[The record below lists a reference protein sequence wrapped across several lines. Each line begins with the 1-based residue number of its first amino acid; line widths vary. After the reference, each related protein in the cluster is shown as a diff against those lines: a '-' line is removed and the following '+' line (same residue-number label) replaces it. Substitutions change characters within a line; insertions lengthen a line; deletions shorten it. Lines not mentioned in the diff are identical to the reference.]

1 MSLGNI
7 FDKINDWGD
16 FNEALIKL
24 NNKEKGDAFELLSKL
39 YFLIDHKY
47 DNYDNI
53 WLLSE
58 VPKKEL
64 EIIGLESRDLGIDLI
79 AKKGKEYHAIQ
90 CKYHT
95 DKNQN
100 VTFNEVSTFLTL
112 LGGYDKLTEGYICSS
127 AVSTSKNYDDVKKKH
142 VSKLL
147 ADTWNKLDK
156 DFFDRVRKYLNKEQY
171 NPIPYYPRPHQ
182 ENATNEAYNHFITNK
197 ESRGKLIFPCGAGKS
212 LTGFWMMEKLDS
224 MSTVIAVP
232 SLSLIKQTLDVYLKE
247 IVARGIKVNWLCICS
262 DEGIGDNSEIRFK
275 TDDIGVPCKTDPEY
289 IKDWLIENKDT
300 RNVIFTTYQS
310 SRLIAS
316 ISKELNHTFDLGI
329 LDEAHKTVGGSDKLF
344 SHLLFEKNISIKS
357 RIFMTATERFYS
369 GSKDD
374 IVSMDNN
381 DVYGDIF
388 AQMSFKEAIDLDLLT
403 DYKIITIDIKK
414 SEISDF
420 IKDNGLVELNS
431 VWKKETEARSLA
443 SMLALR
449 KAMKQF
455 PIKNA
460 VSFHS
465 SIEKAKRNKELH
477 THITSNYGY
486 EPIDTYTVSGKDK
499 TSKRNDIIQEF
510 ASSEKALI
518 TNARCLTEG
527 VDVPNI
533 DCIVFADPRKSK
545 VDIVQALGRALRKKE
560 GKDWGYVILPVI
572 YDGNTNEIDNDN
584 FNEILSIIRGL
595 AANDERIIEYFKDK
609 SLGKGKER
617 SGAGEVFTMISET
630 LSESDFSEELNV
642 KVWEKLSRFKWMPF
656 EQAREYVKTLG
667 LNTTAEWRD
676 YVKSN
681 LRSYN
686 IPSNPEKVYEND
698 GWISM
703 GDWLGT
709 GRIAARLLVYRDFNL
724 ARKFVRRLRLR
735 SSSEWNQYCNSGDK
749 PDDIPTKPYRTYKD
763 MGYISIPD
771 FLGYENPIK
780 EWLNFD
786 EAKSYVQALGI
797 KSQKEWEAYCES
809 GGKPKNIPKYVS
821 GVYKN
826 KGFVS
831 MPDFLGYETRFRD
844 WMPFEKAK
852 KIIRK
857 QNLKNIK
864 EFLKFLKNNSN
875 LNIPTN
881 PNTTY
886 KNDGWVSF
894 PDFLGTD
901 YISSAERKNPNN
913 IHLHFKDF
921 ISARKFVR
929 SLKFKNEK
937 EWRAFRKLDKR
948 PINIPTNPHRV
959 YKNDGWIS
967 MSDWL
972 GTNTI
977 ANQNRE
983 YLSFEQARE
992 LVRSLKLK
1000 SSKEWQTYSST
1011 KRPANIPSLPNHK
1024 YKNDG
1029 WISMGDWLGYNVGFS
1044 GHSFLSFDEA
1054 RSFVHKL
1061 KLKGQKEWKE
1071 YVKSNLRPD
1080 NIPSNPNRA
1089 YKDNGWNGLAD
1100 WLGKE

>member
-1 MSLGNI
+1 MKISNI
-7 FDKINDWGD
+7 FDKINNWSD
-16 FNEALIKL
+16 FNHSLIAL
-24 NNKEKGDAFELLSKL
+24 NNKEKGDAFELLSKF

-47 DNYDNI
+47 QNYDNI

-79 AKKGKEYHAIQ
+79 AKKGTEYHAIQ

-142 VSKLL
+142 TSKLL

-156 DFFDRVRKYLNKEQY
+156 EFFDRVRKYLNKEPY
-171 NPIPYYPRPHQ
+171 NPTPYYPRPHQ
-182 ENATNEAYNHFITNK
+182 EVATNEAYNHFIKNK

-212 LTGFWMMEKLDS
+212 LTGFWMMEKLDA

-289 IKDWLIENKDT
+289 IKNWLIENKDT

-329 LDEAHKTVGGSDKLF
+329 LDEAHKTVGGRDKLF
-344 SHLLFEKNISIKS
+344 SHLLFEENISIRS
-357 RIFMTATERFYS
+357 RIFMTATERFYR

-374 IVSMDNN
+374 IVSMD
-381 DVYGDIF
+381 DIDIYGDIF
-388 AQMSFKEAIDLDLLT
+388 AQMSFKEAIDLKLLT

-414 SEISDF
+414 SEISEF

-486 EPIDTYTVSGKDK
+486 DPIDTYTVSGKDK
-499 TSKRNDIIQEF
+499 TSKRNDIIKEF
-510 ASSEKALI
+510 ASSKKALI

-572 YDGNTNEIDNDN
+572 YDGETNEIDNEN
-584 FNEILSIIRGL
+584 FEAILSIVRGL

-617 SGAGEVFTMISET
+617 SGGAEVFTMISDT
-630 LSESDFSEELNV
+630 LSESDFAEQLNIRI
-642 KVWEKLSRFKWMPF
+642 WEKLSRFNWMPF
-656 EQAREYVKTLG
+656 EEAREYVQTLKLVNG
-667 LNTTAEWRD
+667 SDWQE
-676 YVKSN
+676 YCKSEKKPK
-681 LRSYN
+681 N
-686 IPSNPEKVYEND
+686 IPNSPNYVYKD
-698 GWISM
+698 KGYTHM

-709 GRIAARLLVYRDFNL
+709 GRVPEVFRVYLEFETARNFVHNLKLKNGKEWQAYCKSGLKPENIPIAPASHYKNKGWVSLGDWLGNGVVAARKMVYRNFED
-724 ARKFVRRLRLR
+724 ARKFARSLNLKSSTEWAEYVKSGKKPFDIPSNANNTYKKSGWKGFQDWLGNSSKSSSKDYCSFDEARKFAKSLKLN
-735 SSSEWNQYCNSGDK
+735 SSSEWRDYCKKNE
-749 PDDIPTKPYRTYKD
+749 IPIYIPKNPYYYKD
-763 MGYISIPD
+763 KGWKGY
-771 FLGYENPIK
+771 G
-780 EWLNFD
+780 
-786 EAKSYVQALGI
+786 
-797 KSQKEWEAYCES
+797 
-809 GGKPKNIPKYVS
+809 
-821 GVYKN
+821 
-826 KGFVS
+826 
-831 MPDFLGYETRFRD
+831 
-844 WMPFEKAK
+844 
-852 KIIRK
+852 
-857 QNLKNIK
+857 
-864 EFLKFLKNNSN
+864 
-875 LNIPTN
+875 
-881 PNTTY
+881 
-886 KNDGWVSF
+886 
-894 PDFLGTD
+894 DFLGTGTIASRNRV
-901 YISSAERKNPNN
+901 Y
-913 IHLHFKDF
+913 KDF
-921 ISARKFVR
+921 SSARKF
-929 SLKFKNEK
+929 
-937 EWRAFRKLDKR
+937 
-948 PINIPTNPHRV
+948 IH
-959 YKNDGWIS
+959 
-967 MSDWL
+967 
-972 GTNTI
+972 
-977 ANQNRE
+977 
-983 YLSFEQARE
+983 
-992 LVRSLKLK
+992 SLKLK
-1000 SSKEWQTYSST
+1000 SSNEWFIYLKEGVKPNDIPTKPERTY
-1011 KRPANIPSLPNHK
+1011 KDK
-1024 YKNDG
+1024 G
-1029 WISMGDWLGYNVGFS
+1029 WIGMSDWLGHGKTTHHNIKYRE
-1044 GHSFLSFDEA
+1044 FDKARTFA
-1054 RSFVHKL
+1054 RSL
-1061 KLKGQKEWKE
+1061 KLSNVKEWKE
-1071 YVKSNLRPD
+1071 EYCRSLNKPQD
-1080 NIPSNPNRA
+1080 IPTNA
-1089 YKDNGWNGLAD
+1089 YQKYKNSGWKGWSD
-1100 WLGKE
+1100 FLGTEK

>member
-1 MSLGNI
+1 MKMTNI
-7 FDKINDWGD
+7 FDKVNNWDE
-16 FNEALIKL
+16 FNQSLVHL
-24 NNKEKGDAFELLSKL
+24 NNKQKGDAFEFLTKL

-79 AKKGKEYHAIQ
+79 AKKGNEYHAIQ

-100 VTFNEVSTFLTL
+100 VTFREVSTFISL

-127 AVSTSKNYDDVKKKH
+127 AISTSKNYDDVKKKH
-142 VSKLL
+142 ISKLL
-147 ADTWNKLDK
+147 ADTWNKLDE
-156 DFFDRVRKYLNKEQY
+156 DFFDRVRKYLNKESY
-171 NPIPYYPRPHQ
+171 NPIPYFPRPHQ
-182 ENATNEAYNHFITNK
+182 ENATNEAYNHFIKNK

-289 IKDWLIENKDT
+289 IKEWLVENKDT
-300 RNVIFTTYQS
+300 RNIIFTTYQS
-310 SRLIAS
+310 SRLIAT

-344 SHLLFEKNISIKS
+344 SHLLFEENISIRS

-374 IVSMDNN
+374 IVSMDDN

-388 AQMSFKEAIDLDLLT
+388 AQMSFKEAIDLELLT

-414 SEISDF
+414 SEISEF

-465 SIEKAKRNKELH
+465 SIAKAQRNKELH

-499 TSKRNDIIQEF
+499 TSVRNDIIQEF
-510 ASSEKALI
+510 ASSKKALI

-545 VDIVQALGRALRKKE
+545 VDIVQALGRALRKKD

-572 YDGNTNEIDNDN
+572 YDGDTNEIDNDN
-584 FNEILSIIRGL
+584 FNEILSIVRGL

-617 SGAGEVFTMISET
+617 SGGAEVFTMISDT
-630 LSESDFSEELNV
+630 LSESDFAEQLNIRI
-642 KVWEKLSRFKWMPF
+642 WEKLSRFNWMPF
-656 EQAREYVKTLG
+656 DEAREFIRS
-667 LNTTAEWRD
+667 LNLKSYED
-676 YVKSN
+676 YKVLHKNNKLPKN
-681 LRSYN
+681 LP
-686 IPSNPEKVYEND
+686 I
-698 GWISM
+698 
-703 GDWLGT
+703 
-709 GRIAARLLVYRDFNL
+709 
-724 ARKFVRRLRLR
+724 
-735 SSSEWNQYCNSGDK
+735 
-749 PDDIPTKPYRTYKD
+749 DIRTTYKN
-763 MGYISIPD
+763 MGFITMPD
-771 FLGYENPIK
+771 FLGYESLFQ
-780 EWLNFD
+780 EWLPFKEAREFIHKLKLKTQKDWYQYCQSGNKHLKIPSAPNQIYKDKGWISLGDWLGSGTISTRDIKYKSFKEAREFARKLNLKTSKD
-786 EAKSYVQALGI
+786 WREYCKTEAKPSD
-797 KSQKEWEAYCES
+797 
-809 GGKPKNIPKYVS
+809 IPNFPNQ
-821 GVYKN
+821 VYKE
-826 KGFVS
+826 KGFIS
-831 MPDFLGYETRFRD
+831 MPDFLGYKNLFQE
-844 WMPFEKAK
+844 WLPFEEAREFA
-852 KIIRK
+852 RK
-857 QNLKNIK
+857 LNLKTRK
-864 EFLKFLKNNSN
+864 DWREYCKTEAKPSD
-875 LNIPTN
+875 IPN
-881 PNTTY
+881 FPNQ
-886 KNDGWVSF
+886 
-894 PDFLGTD
+894 
-901 YISSAERKNPNN
+901 
-913 IHLHFKDF
+913 
-921 ISARKFVR
+921 
-929 SLKFKNEK
+929 
-937 EWRAFRKLDKR
+937 
-948 PINIPTNPHRV
+948 V
-959 YKNDGWIS
+959 YKEKGWN
-967 MSDWL
+967 
-972 GTNTI
+972 G
-977 ANQNRE
+977 
-983 YLSFEQARE
+983 
-992 LVRSLKLK
+992 
-1000 SSKEWQTYSST
+1000 
-1011 KRPANIPSLPNHK
+1011 
-1024 YKNDG
+1024 
-1029 WISMGDWLGYNVGFS
+1029 MGDWLGSKTVAHRNRK
-1044 GHSFLSFDEA
+1044 FLPFEEA
-1054 RSFVHKL
+1054 RAFVRSHGFKSE
-1061 KLKGQKEWKE
+1061 KEWLQFSKTKE
-1071 YVKSNLRPD
+1071 MPD
-1080 NIPSNPNRA
+1080 NIPIYA
-1089 YKDNGWNGLAD
+1089 KQTYKEKGYLSMAD
-1100 WLGKE
+1100 WLGNNKPPYGDREFMPFTKAKEFVHNLNLKNNLEWRLYSKSGKRPYYIPGAPEQKYKNKGWKGWADFLGKE

>member
-1 MSLGNI
+1 MTSL
-7 FDKINDWGD
+7 FSKINNWND
-16 FNEALIKL
+16 FNSALIPL
-24 NNKEKGDAFELLSKL
+24 NKKEKGDAFELLSKL

-53 WLLSE
+53 WLLSD

-147 ADTWNKLDK
+147 ADTWSKLDK

-171 NPIPYYPRPHQ
+171 NPIPFYPRPHQ

-300 RNVIFTTYQS
+300 RNIIFTTYQS

-344 SHLLFEKNISIKS
+344 SHLLFEKNISIRS

-374 IVSMDNN
+374 VVSMDDI

-388 AQMSFKEAIDLDLLT
+388 AQMSFKEAIDLKLLT
-403 DYKIITIDIKK
+403 DYKIITIDVKK
-414 SEISDF
+414 SEIAEF
-420 IKDNGLVELNS
+420 IKNNGLVESNN
-431 VWKKETEARSLA
+431 VWKRETEARSLA

-465 SIEKAKRNKELH
+465 SIAKAIRSKKIQKE
-477 THITSNYGY
+477 ITENYNY
-486 EPIDTYTVSGKDK
+486 KPIDTYTVSGKDK
-499 TSKRNDIIQEF
+499 TSVRNDIIQEF

-533 DCIVFADPRKSK
+533 DCIVFADPKKSK
-545 VDIVQALGRALRKKE
+545 VDIVQALGRALRKKK

-572 YDGNTNEIDNDN
+572 YDGDTNEIDNEN
-584 FNEILSIIRGL
+584 FNDILSIVRGL

-609 SLGKGKER
+609 SLPKGGQKDG
-617 SGAGEVFTMISET
+617 GAEIFSMISET
-630 LSESDFSEELNV
+630 LSESDFAEQLNIRI
-642 KVWEKLSRFKWMPF
+642 WEKLSRFNWMPF
-656 EQAREYVKTLG
+656 EEAREYVIKMEFKSTPEYSSASKKG
-667 LNTTAEWRD
+667 LLP
-676 YVKSN
+676 V
-681 LRSYN
+681 N
-686 IPSNPEKVYEND
+686 IPSSPRGVYKD
-698 GWISM
+698 KGWVSM

-709 GRIAARLLVYRDFNL
+709 GRVADHRKNYLAFKQARDYVRNL
-724 ARKFVRRLRLR
+724 NLKT
-735 SSSEWNQYCNSGDK
+735 S
-749 PDDIPTKPYRTYKD
+749 KD
-763 MGYISIPD
+763 WKD
-771 FLGYENPIK
+771 
-780 EWLNFD
+780 
-786 EAKSYVQALGI
+786 YVNINKVQ
-797 KSQKEWEAYCES
+797 
-809 GGKPKNIPKYVS
+809 NIPKKAD
-821 GVYKN
+821 GT
-826 KGFVS
+826 
-831 MPDFLGYETRFRD
+831 YE
-844 WMPFEKAK
+844 
-852 KIIRK
+852 
-857 QNLKNIK
+857 
-864 EFLKFLKNNSN
+864 
-875 LNIPTN
+875 
-881 PNTTY
+881 
-886 KNDGWVSF
+886 NDGWSGWK
-894 PDFLGTD
+894 DFLGTENNKKFEPYEKAQEWAFQNKIKTKKEWKEHPSRPLCFPKNPD
-901 YISSAERKNPNN
+901 YSAEYQPKWMSWEM
-913 IHLHFKDF
+913 F
-921 ISARKFVR
+921 
-929 SLKFKNEK
+929 LKK
-937 EWRAFRKLDKR
+937 ED
-948 PINIPTNPHRV
+948 V
-959 YKNDGWIS
+959 YLN
-967 MSDWL
+967 
-972 GTNTI
+972 
-977 ANQNRE
+977 
-983 YLSFEQARE
+983 FE
-992 LVRSLKLK
+992 
-1000 SSKEWQTYSST
+1000 
-1011 KRPANIPSLPNHK
+1011 
-1024 YKNDG
+1024 
-1029 WISMGDWLGYNVGFS
+1029 
-1044 GHSFLSFDEA
+1044 EA
-1054 RSFVHKL
+1054 RSFVRGL
-1061 KLKGQKEWKE
+1061 KLVNQPKWREFC
-1071 YVKSNLRPD
+1071 KSKNFPSF
-1080 NIPSNPNRA
+1080 IPKSPKKYYAN
-1089 YKDNGWNGLAD
+1089 NGWLGLGD
-1100 WLGKE
+1100 WLGTGRIADQYKVFVSFEKVKLLVKNIGIKTQREWFDYAKSGGDKPENVPYNPHRTYKNEWKDWADFLGKE

>member
-1 MSLGNI
+1 MTSL
-7 FDKINDWGD
+7 FSKINNWND
-16 FNEALIKL
+16 FNSALMPL

-39 YFLIDHKY
+39 YFLIDHRY

-53 WLLSE
+53 WLLSD

-64 EIIGLESRDLGIDLI
+64 EIIGIESRDLGIDLI

-147 ADTWNKLDK
+147 ADTWSKLDK

-171 NPIPYYPRPHQ
+171 NPIPFYPRPHQ

-344 SHLLFEKNISIKS
+344 SHLLFEKNISIRS

-374 IVSMDNN
+374 IVSMDDS

-388 AQMSFKEAIDLDLLT
+388 AQMSFKEAIDLELLT

-414 SEISDF
+414 SEISEF

-465 SIEKAKRNKELH
+465 SIAKAKRNKELH

-486 EPIDTYTVSGKDK
+486 APIDTYTVSGKDK
-499 TSKRNDIIQEF
+499 TSRRNDIIQEF

-572 YDGNTNEIDNDN
+572 YDGDTNEIDNDN
-584 FNEILSIIRGL
+584 FNEILSIVRGL

-617 SGAGEVFTMISET
+617 SGNAEVFSMISET
-630 LSESDFSEELNV
+630 LSESDFAEQLNIRI
-642 KVWEKLSRFKWMPF
+642 WEKLSRFNWMPF
-656 EQAREYVKTLG
+656 EEARKFVRKMKFKSSAEYLNAWRKELLPENIPAKPRRIYKELGFISMPDFLGYSTRFQEWMPFQEAREYVRKMELKSTPEYSSASKKG
-667 LNTTAEWRD
+667 LLP
-676 YVKSN
+676 V
-681 LRSYN
+681 N
-686 IPSNPEKVYEND
+686 IPGNPRVVYKNK
-698 GWISM
+698 GWVSM

-709 GRIAARLLVYRDFNL
+709 GRIADNL
-724 ARKFVRRLRLR
+724 
-735 SSSEWNQYCNSGDK
+735 
-749 PDDIPTKPYRTYKD
+749 
-763 MGYISIPD
+763 
-771 FLGYENPIK
+771 
-780 EWLNFD
+780 
-786 EAKSYVQALGI
+786 
-797 KSQKEWEAYCES
+797 
-809 GGKPKNIPKYVS
+809 
-821 GVYKN
+821 
-826 KGFVS
+826 
-831 MPDFLGYETRFRD
+831 
-844 WMPFEKAK
+844 
-852 KIIRK
+852 
-857 QNLKNIK
+857 
-864 EFLKFLKNNSN
+864 
-875 LNIPTN
+875 
-881 PNTTY
+881 
-886 KNDGWVSF
+886 
-894 PDFLGTD
+894 
-901 YISSAERKNPNN
+901 
-913 IHLHFKDF
+913 
-921 ISARKFVR
+921 
-929 SLKFKNEK
+929 
-937 EWRAFRKLDKR
+937 
-948 PINIPTNPHRV
+948 
-959 YKNDGWIS
+959 
-967 MSDWL
+967 
-972 GTNTI
+972 
-977 ANQNRE
+977 RE
-983 YLSFEQARE
+983 YLSFEEARE
-992 LVRSLKLK
+992 
-1000 SSKEWQTYSST
+1000 
-1011 KRPANIPSLPNHK
+1011 
-1024 YKNDG
+1024 
-1029 WISMGDWLGYNVGFS
+1029 
-1044 GHSFLSFDEA
+1044 
-1054 RSFVHKL
+1054 FVHKL
-1061 KLKGQKEWKE
+1061 KLKNTNDWKA
-1071 YVKSNLRPD
+1071 YYRSGKLPD
-1080 NIPSNPNRA
+1080 YIPLYPGEK
-1089 YKDNGWNGLAD
+1089 YKNKGWNGIGD
-1100 WLGKE
+1100 WLGNKSNRFLNYIDFYEARDYARGLGFVSNKQWREFSQSEKKPNNIPASPSKVYKLKGWKGWADFLGSKGSKPKKKVRPFSEAKLFAQKEKVRSSKEWMNLSLLKILPKDLPSKPQNRYDEWKGWADFLGKE

>member
-1 MSLGNI
+1 MTSL
-7 FDKINDWGD
+7 FSKINNWND
-16 FNEALIKL
+16 FNSALIPL
-24 NNKEKGDAFELLSKL
+24 NKKEKGDAFELLSKL

-53 WLLSE
+53 WLLSD

-147 ADTWNKLDK
+147 ADTWSKLDK

-171 NPIPYYPRPHQ
+171 NPIPFYPRPHQ

-344 SHLLFEKNISIKS
+344 SHLLFEKNISIRS

-374 IVSMDNN
+374 IVSMDDS

-388 AQMSFKEAIDLDLLT
+388 AQMSFKEAIDLELLT

-414 SEISDF
+414 SEISEF

-465 SIEKAKRNKELH
+465 SIAKAKRNKELH

-486 EPIDTYTVSGKDK
+486 APIDTYTVSGKDK
-499 TSKRNDIIQEF
+499 TSRRNDIIQEF

-572 YDGNTNEIDNDN
+572 YDGDTNEIDNDN
-584 FNEILSIIRGL
+584 FNEILSIVRGL

-609 SLGKGKER
+609 SLDKGKER
-617 SGAGEVFTMISET
+617 SGNAEVFSMISET
-630 LSESDFSEELNV
+630 LSESDFAEQLNIRI
-642 KVWEKLSRFKWMPF
+642 WEKLSRFNWMPF
-656 EQAREYVKTLG
+656 EEARKIALDFKLTNWADWRTLDKSNFPSNLPFHPNDVYKNKGWVNWGHWLGTNNTSTHNRHYLSFNDAREFVRALKLKNG
-667 LNTTAEWRD
+667 AEWKKFA
-676 YVKSN
+676 KSE
-681 LRSYN
+681 SMPEN
-686 IPSNPEKVYEND
+686 IPISVRSVYKDE
-698 GWISM
+698 GFVSM
-703 GDWLGT
+703 DDWLGT
-709 GRIAARLLVYRDFNL
+709 GRISRM
-724 ARKFVRRLRLR
+724 KR
-735 SSSEWNQYCNSGDK
+735 SYLTYKEAQKIVATLNINTEKEWRQKVKMNEIPIN
-749 PDDIPTKPYRTYKD
+749 IPTKPNRTYKD
-763 MGYISIPD
+763 KGWIGMGDWLGTNRVANYNKTYISYENARKYALSLKLKSRKDWITAHNNGLISENIPVSVEQTYKGKGWLD
-771 FLGYENPIK
+771 WKSFLGY
-780 EWLNFD
+780 
-786 EAKSYVQALGI
+786 SR
-797 KSQKEWEAYCES
+797 
-809 GGKPKNIPKYVS
+809 IPNNRREY
-821 GVYKN
+821 
-826 KGFVS
+826 
-831 MPDFLGYETRFRD
+831 LE
-844 WMPFEKAK
+844 FEEAK
-852 KIIRK
+852 KIVRK
-857 QNLKNIK
+857 LGLSNSSDWLKYCKTHKPENIPSSPRTIYKESGWKGMADWLGTKNISTHNRQYLSFDNAREYVSKLGILSVK
-864 EFLKFLKNNSN
+864 EWQTYTKINRPE
-875 LNIPTN
+875 NIPTN
-881 PNTTY
+881 PQRTY
-886 KNDGWVSF
+886 RYNGWKGWA
-894 PDFLGTD
+894 DFLG
-901 YISSAERKNPNN
+901 
-913 IHLHFKDF
+913 
-921 ISARKFVR
+921 
-929 SLKFKNEK
+929 K
-937 EWRAFRKLDKR
+937 E
-948 PINIPTNPHRV
+948 
-959 YKNDGWIS
+959 
-967 MSDWL
+967 
-972 GTNTI
+972 
-977 ANQNRE
+977 
-983 YLSFEQARE
+983 
-992 LVRSLKLK
+992 
-1000 SSKEWQTYSST
+1000 
-1011 KRPANIPSLPNHK
+1011 
-1024 YKNDG
+1024 
-1029 WISMGDWLGYNVGFS
+1029 
-1044 GHSFLSFDEA
+1044 
-1054 RSFVHKL
+1054 
-1061 KLKGQKEWKE
+1061 
-1071 YVKSNLRPD
+1071 
-1080 NIPSNPNRA
+1080 
-1089 YKDNGWNGLAD
+1089 
-1100 WLGKE
+1100 